1 MVANLKKNLN
11 FYHLNLKAKERE
23 KEKKEKKFQRELNLV
38 VRWFQNGKTIGR
50 HNWFPFFKLIII
62 F

>member
-38 VRWFQNGKTIGR
+38 VR
-50 HNWFPFFKLIII
+50 
-62 F
+62 